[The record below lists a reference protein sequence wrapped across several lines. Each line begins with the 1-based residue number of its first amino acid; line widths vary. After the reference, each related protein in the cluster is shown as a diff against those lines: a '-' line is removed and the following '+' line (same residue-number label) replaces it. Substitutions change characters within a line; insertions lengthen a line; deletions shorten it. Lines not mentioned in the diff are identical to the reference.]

1 MKYTEAII
9 SHLEQTNETGD
20 ALAERAGV
28 SRATFYRILRGD
40 NDPRISS
47 IENLLKTAGYVLEAI
62 PAAPSTPTEPEEVKH
77 ELA

>member
-40 NDPRISS
+40 NDPRLSS
-47 IENLLKTAGYVLEAI
+47 IENLLKTVGYVLEAI
-62 PAAPSTPTEPEEVKH
+62 PASPNTPTEPEEVKH
-77 ELA
+77 GLA